1 MAEVVSGLLTRR
13 GYAQLKSTAEYAGAW
28 QQATGPTLAPH
39 TRVGNIRRGVLEVV
53 VRNSSV
59 LQELTFRKK
68 QLLKKLTEL
77 VPAQKIR
84 DLRFR
89 VGTIE

>member
-1 MAEVVSGLLTRR
+1 MADVVSGLLARR
-13 GYAQLKSTAEYAGAW
+13 GYGQLKSTAEYTRAW
-28 QQATGPTLAPH
+28 LEATGPTLGPQ
-39 TRVGNIRRGVLEVV
+39 TRAGNIRRGVLEVV
-53 VRNSSV
+53 VSNSSV

-77 VPAQKIR
+77 VPTQKIR

-89 VGTIE
+89 VGAIQ